1 MEDNDFTKEHDPD
14 SILLHTNISAK
25 RIPAALLGIFLGI
38 FSLNKLYIGYNKEAL
53 VQIMLNIL
61 TVGIATIVPLVE
73 GIKYLLMT
81 DKEFEATYIRGHKSW
96 F

>member
-1 MEDNDFTKEHDPD
+1 MEDQDFTKEHDTD
-14 SILLHTNISAK
+14 NILLHTNASAK

-38 FSLNKLYIGYNKEAL
+38 FSLNKLYLGYNKEAL
-53 VQIMLNIL
+53 IQIMLNIL
-61 TVGIATIVPLVE
+61 TVGIATIVPLIE

-81 DKEFEATYIRGHKSW
+81 DKEFEDTYIRGHKSW